1 LYDYYIPFRKF
12 ICLFFGKNDRKEII
26 KGDILTMFQ
35 KFAPLIILAMFSL
48 GAYFMIQG
56 MHHATHHLASPQKGK
71 ALKITE

>member
-1 LYDYYIPFRKF
+1 
-12 ICLFFGKNDRKEII
+12 
-26 KGDILTMFQ
+26 MFQ